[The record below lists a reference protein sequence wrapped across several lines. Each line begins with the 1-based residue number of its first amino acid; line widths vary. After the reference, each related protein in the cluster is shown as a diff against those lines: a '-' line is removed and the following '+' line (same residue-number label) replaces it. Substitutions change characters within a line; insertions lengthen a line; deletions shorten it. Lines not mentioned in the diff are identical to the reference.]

1 MLTPLDFKKIYH
13 ENVHRVDI
21 LQDARIQYRQHLCN
35 VTESDS
41 LTTEQ
46 WNNLVKVC
54 AIIKSNSE
62 RFYMAHWHT
71 PYHIVNEC
79 GTTHCIA
86 GWAASLAAN
95 DTNLR
100 TMDNYFYAELLG
112 KTPEEVESIRMKFED
127 EYINPVSYIAQ
138 RMLSNY
144 VSPFFYW
151 TRGVYDSGETAEQ
164 VIMDCFIDAVLAE
177 AEAESNEILEEFNRT
192 ISSFE
197 RQLTCA

>member
-1 MLTPLDFKKIYH
+1 MLTPLDFKKIYD
-13 ENVHRVDI
+13 ENIHRVNVLGDAEI
-21 LQDARIQYRQHLCN
+21 QYREHLQDA
-35 VTESDS
+35 TESDS
-41 LTTEQ
+41 LTSEQ

-54 AIIKSNSE
+54 SIIKANSE

-71 PYHIVNEC
+71 PDHIENEC
-79 GTTHCIA
+79 GTSHCIA

-95 DTNLR
+95 DTDLR
-100 TMDNYFYAELLG
+100 TMDQGFYARLLG
-112 KTPEEVESIRMKFED
+112 KTDEEVESIRMKFED
-127 EYINPVSYIAQ
+127 SFTNPVSYIANQ
-138 RMLSNY
+138 MLSDY

-151 TRGVYDSGETAEQ
+151 TRGIYGSGETAEQ

-192 ISSFE
+192 ILSFE